1 MISRADKNFCFVLA
15 TGLAVG
21 LAAKEVVSNFFGGAV
36 IFLTRPFVIGESIK
50 VKKLMTGSLFLFS
63 CVVDSTS
70 SQDYR
75 TLSVCCVPTLVML
88 ARSKQV
94 CILKTASFIVWVNGG
109 TGRSNFWASGRHW
122 VHADESSRFRWHT
135 PFSSQ
140 SVFHQPGTFMCYE
153 MCLA

>member
-1 MISRADKNFCFVLA
+1 MVTLADRNFCVILA

-50 VKKLMTGSLFLFS
+50 VQKLMAGSLFLLS
-63 CVVDSTS
+63 CVIHSPS

-75 TLSVCCVPTLVML
+75 TLSIFCVPNLVML

-94 CILKTASFIVWVNGG
+94 GVLKTA
-109 TGRSNFWASGRHW
+109 NFSCVGEWWNRQEQFLGEW
-122 VHADESSRFRWHT
+122 
-135 PFSSQ
+135 
-140 SVFHQPGTFMCYE
+140 
-153 MCLA
+153 